1 MLPLK
6 AQEEEAQA
14 QSPPLEG
21 DLSLRGEKWKWGR
34 LEGVWGG
41 G

>member
-1 MLPLK
+1 MLPSK
-6 AQEEEAQA
+6 AQEEAQV

-34 LEGVWGG
+34 LEGVGG
-41 G
+41 